1 MQDFFRQP
9 YVPQSFEIVEG
20 NLKVRNILSERL
32 ISRGTRM
39 AADLG
44 PQVVWNV
51 SFGGN
56 PPGFGRMDLS
66 RITFALS

>member
-1 MQDFFRQP
+1 
-9 YVPQSFEIVEG
+9 
-20 NLKVRNILSERL
+20 
-32 ISRGTRM
+32 M

-51 SFGGN
+51 RFGGN